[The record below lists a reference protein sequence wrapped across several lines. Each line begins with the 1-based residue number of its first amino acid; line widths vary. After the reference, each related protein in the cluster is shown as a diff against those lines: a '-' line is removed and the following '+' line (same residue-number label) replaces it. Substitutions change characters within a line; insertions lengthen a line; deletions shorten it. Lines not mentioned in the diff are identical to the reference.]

1 MKSVLALGNSA
12 ASLAVAATP
21 GLSVRPRGLIA
32 VRNEG
37 GDVMAAVREMNKA
50 FTEFKDTNDAR
61 IKALEAGR
69 ASDPLDVEKVNRIS
83 AEISALQKGMDEA
96 NKAMAS
102 LRLGAGGA
110 DAAGDTPEARAHA
123 KAFNTWF
130 RRGDRAV
137 ADNELKDLAVKA
149 RLTTDSDPDGGYVV
163 PEEMSSTIDRVLGTV
178 SAMRSLAQV
187 MTISTGTYKK
197 LMNMGGAGHGWVGER
212 EARTETDTPVL
223 KGLDFE
229 VMELYANPAATQQL
243 LDDARVDIG
252 QWLAD
257 EVATTFAEQEGNSFI
272 VGDGNKKP
280 RGILSYTN
288 VANASYAWGS
298 IGFIATG
305 NSSAFLAPSSSASP
319 ADAFISLFYA
329 LKQGYRNGA
338 SWLTSDAVM
347 NTIRQFKDGQGNYI
361 WAPPSGP
368 EGVPTIL
375 GKPVATDDSMQA
387 LGANAFPVAFANF
400 SRAYLIVD
408 RFGVRVLR
416 DPYTNK
422 PYVMFYTTK
431 RVGGGVQN
439 FEAIK
444 LMRCST

>member
-1 MKSVLALGNSA
+1 MKSALALAGA
-12 ASLAVAATP
+12 ASLALAATP

-32 VRNEG
+32 ARNE

-50 FTEFKDTNDAR
+50 FAEFKDTNDAR
-61 IKALEAGR
+61 IKALEANKS
-69 ASDPLDVEKVNRIS
+69 ADPLDMEKIGRIS
-83 AEISALQKGMDEA
+83 AEITALQKGMDEA
-96 NKAMAS
+96 NRAMAA
-102 LRLGAGGA
+102 LRLGGG
-110 DAAGDTPEARAHA
+110 GNENGNDTPETRAHA

-149 RLTTDSDPDGGYVV
+149 KLTTDSDPDGGYVV

-178 SAMRSLAQV
+178 SAMRGLAQV
-187 MTISTGTYKK
+187 LTISTGTYKK
-197 LMNMGGAGHGWVGER
+197 LMNMGGAAYGWVGER
-212 EARTETDTPVL
+212 ETRSETDTPVL

-229 VMELYANPAATQQL
+229 VMELYANPAATQQV
-243 LDDARVDIG
+243 LDDARIDIG

-257 EVATTFAEQEGNSFI
+257 EVATTFAEQEGASFI
-272 VGDGNKKP
+272 TGDGVKKP
-280 RGILSYTN
+280 RGILAYTN

-298 IGFIATG
+298 IGYVVTG
-305 NSSAFLAPSSSASP
+305 HASAFLAPTSSASP
-319 ADAFISLFYA
+319 ADAFMSLFYA

-338 SWLTSDAVM
+338 TWLTSDAVM

-375 GKPVATDDSMQA
+375 GKPVSTDDTMQA
-387 LGANAFPVAFANF
+387 LGANAYPVAFGNF
-400 SRAYLIVD
+400 NRAYLIVD
-408 RFGVRVLR
+408 RFGIRVLR

-431 RVGGGVQN
+431 RVGGGIQN
-439 FEAIK
+439 FEALK
-444 LMRCST
+444 LMKCST

>member
-1 MKSVLALGNSA
+1 MKSAIALASTGAGLAL
-12 ASLAVAATP
+12 LATP
-21 GLSVRPRGLIA
+21 GISMRPRGLIA
-32 VRNEG
+32 ARNEG
-37 GDVMAAVREMNKA
+37 DVAAAIRAMNVA
-50 FTEFKDTNDAR
+50 FDEFKTTNDAR
-61 IKALEAGR
+61 IKALEAKK
-69 ASDPLDVEKVNRIS
+69 AADPLDQEKLNKIS
-83 AEISALQKGMDEA
+83 AEITALQGFMDEA
-96 NKAMAS
+96 NKAVAA
-102 LRLGAGGA
+102 LKVGGAGSGNEN
-110 DAAGDTPEARAHA
+110 DTPETRAHA

-149 RLTTDSDPDGGYVV
+149 KLTTDSDPDGGYVV

-178 SAMRSLAQV
+178 SAMRGLAQV
-187 MTISTGTYKK
+187 LTISTGTYKK
-197 LMNMGGAGHGWVGER
+197 LMNFGGAGYGWVGER
-212 EARTETDTPVL
+212 ETRPETDTPTL

-229 VMELYANPAATQQL
+229 VMELYANPAATQQV
-243 LDDARVDIG
+243 LDDSRIDIG

-257 EVATTFAEQEGNSFI
+257 EVATTFAEQEGASFI

-280 RGILSYTN
+280 RGILAYTN

-298 IGFIATG
+298 IGYIPTG
-305 NSSAFLAPSSSASP
+305 HASAFLAPTSSASP

-368 EGVPTIL
+368 EGVATIL
-375 GKPVATDDSMQA
+375 GKPVQTDDSMQA
-387 LGANAFPVAFANF
+387 LGSNAYPVAFANF

-408 RFGVRVLR
+408 RFGIRVLR

-444 LMRCST
+444 LMKCATS